1 MKHSVSHDLGKDLA
15 KKATV
20 AAFQAYKER
29 FAKYN
34 PTATWTADDHAD
46 ISFNAKGM
54 ALKGSIDVRPSSI
67 DIDMDVPLLLRP
79 FKRVAEEVVE
89 REIRKWVEKAKQGEL
104 GG

>member
-15 KKATV
+15 KKATT
-20 AAFQAYKER
+20 AAFAAYSER

-34 PTATWTADDHAD
+34 PTAKWTGDDHAD
-46 ISFNAKGM
+46 ISFSAKGM
-54 ALKGSIDVRPSSI
+54 TIKGSIDVRATSI

-89 REIRKWVEKAKQGEL
+89 REIRKWVDKAKQGEL
-104 GG
+104 T